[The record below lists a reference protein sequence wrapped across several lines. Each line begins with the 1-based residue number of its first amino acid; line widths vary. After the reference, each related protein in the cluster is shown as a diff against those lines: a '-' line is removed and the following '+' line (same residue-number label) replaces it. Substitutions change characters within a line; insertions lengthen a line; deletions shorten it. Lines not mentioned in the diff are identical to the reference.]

1 MKSRVAKTAGLVL
14 ALAACVGM
22 TVFAEPSP
30 SASTAI
36 TGAAA
41 VDANGNTAEVIVS
54 ELPEEYADAAA
65 AIQTEETL
73 REVMGDGF
81 NENMVVVD
89 VVDVTTEGDVA
100 FPLDITFEVAG
111 VTSSTNAQVLHYVDE
126 QWQKEPTTVGEGTVT
141 ATFESLSPVAI
152 VIDRT
157 TLASGAGVTS
167 PQTSA
172 VSVSAVALVGIA
184 AAAAAVILKKKA
196 FV

>member
-30 SASTAI
+30 LASTAI
-36 TGAAA
+36 TGASA

-73 REVMGDGF
+73 REVMGDDF

>member
-36 TGAAA
+36 TGASA

-73 REVMGDGF
+73 REVMGDDF

>member
-73 REVMGDGF
+73 REVMGDDF

>member
-126 QWQKEPTTVGEGTVT
+126 QWQKEPRTVGEGTVT